1 MNKNY
6 LTSLSND
13 DFKTNIRTLVEVVNS
28 INFPDTTEFSQVAI
42 QQLIPKI
49 HTAAE
54 VMRPI
59 TEMTNTIQSHI
70 NSSTETFT
78 HIGRIIEAVND
89 LSLYNNLTEIS
100 KVINTF
106 PYQNPLNIP
115 PLNALGSFI
124 ENQEK
129 NTETQEE
136 YSTAKKITIS
146 APHDNWAHN
155 KDEIN
160 KLSVAYINF
169 EIAVQKFKE
178 ISHKSYSYIAERK
191 LAVFGLSNAF
201 VYFVTLAAEINPML
215 PFWFFSITT
224 VIGLFPQKDK

>member
-6 LTSLSND
+6 LTSISND
-13 DFKTNIRTLVEVVNS
+13 DFKTNIRTTFDIVNS
-28 INFPDTTEFSQVAI
+28 INIPSSTLAARIAI
-42 QQLIPKI
+42 QQI
-49 HTAAE
+49 TSTVRAVDE

-59 TEMTNTIQSHI
+59 TEMTNTIQSLT

-78 HIGRIIEAVND
+78 HIGRIIETMNE
-89 LSLYNNLTEIS
+89 SSFYNNLTEIS

-106 PYQNPLNIP
+106 PYKNPLNIP
-115 PLNALGSFI
+115 PQNALGLFI
-124 ENQEK
+124 EKQEK
-129 NTETQEE
+129 NAETQEE
-136 YSTAKKITIS
+136 HSTAVKITIS
-146 APHDNWAHN
+146 APHDYGAQN

-160 KLSVAYINF
+160 LLSVAYINL
-169 EIAVQKFKE
+169 ENAAQKFKE
-178 ISHKSYSYIAERK
+178 VFHKSYSYVAERR

>member
-1 MNKNY
+1 MNENY

-13 DFKTNIRTLVEVVNS
+13 DFKTNISAVYDVLNNIS
-28 INFPDTTEFSQVAI
+28 FPDTTVLSQVAI

-49 HTAAE
+49 YTAAE

-59 TEMTNTIQSHI
+59 TEMTNTIQNHI

-78 HIGRIIEAVND
+78 HIGRIIETMND
-89 LSLYNNLTEIS
+89 FPLNNNLTEIS

-106 PYQNPLNIP
+106 PYKNPLNISP
-115 PLNALGSFI
+115 QNALGSFI
-124 ENQEK
+124 EKQEK

-136 YSTAKKITIS
+136 HPTSEKITIS
-146 APHDNWAHN
+146 APHDNRAHN

-160 KLSVAYINF
+160 ILSVAYINL

-178 ISHKSYSYIAERK
+178 VSHKSYSYIAERK

-215 PFWFFSITT
+215 PFYFFSITT
-224 VIGLFPQKDK
+224 VIGLFPPKDK